1 MCARKVQRV
10 SSYIL
15 DCELFVGL
23 QFLKIGVLVCNEG
36 AAARYNVVDV
46 LGLNPGENMTTRK
59 QLMYVFWVSILCCR
73 YVS

>member
-23 QFLKIGVLVCNEG
+23 QSLKVGVLVAAVRCSDG
-36 AAARYNVVDV
+36 AAASCNVVGTP
-46 LGLNPGENMTTRK
+46 GLKPGENTET
-59 QLMYVFWVSILCCR
+59 
-73 YVS
+73 